1 MFDDILMATCQR
13 EFEAKVKKLFELNQ
27 QSGKKTCEVPYLGG
41 PYCTD
46 VGGDHAG
53 LQQRVV
59 DALIARKRFEWTGP
73 DWVDELPLRSEAINV
88 LEEDA
93 DPRLRL
99 VALYA
104 DSLRRQNWDYRTH
117 PEFPAYARG
126 LMAYDGTPTALR
138 MDPRLRKEFPPMKLD
153 GLADECLHW
162 RTPEGIAEDRA
173 LAAWVE
179 QAKDNSEELR
189 PEFLRKLREQE
200 VLRHEPGHC

>member
-73 DWVDELPLRSEAINV
+73 DCVDELPLRSEAINV

-104 DSLRRQNWDYRTH
+104 ELAAPAELGLPDPPGVPRICSRPDGLRRHAHGT
-117 PEFPAYARG
+117 A
-126 LMAYDGTPTALR
+126 DGSEIAQGVP
-138 MDPRLRKEFPPMKLD
+138 
-153 GLADECLHW
+153 ADETGW
-162 RTPEGIAEDRA
+162 AG
-173 LAAWVE
+173 
-179 QAKDNSEELR
+179 
-189 PEFLRKLREQE
+189 
-200 VLRHEPGHC
+200 G